1 MIRKLAAQQ
10 IGERK
15 IFKVLNPT
23 GSTDKDTAIVSKIL
37 KNISDNSHKL

>member
-15 IFKVLNPT
+15 IFQVLNPT
-23 GSTDKDTAIVSKIL
+23 GSTDGYGHCFKDS
-37 KNISDNSHKL
+37 